1 MKILA
6 LDHLAVAASTLDEGV
21 AAIEEALG
29 VSLSGG
35 GEHPLMGTHNRLLG
49 LGDVYLEVISIN
61 PSAFAPDHPRW
72 FDLDNFTSAPRLT
85 NWICRSDDLETALA
99 ASPEGT
105 GVPVALSRG
114 DLRWRMAVPADGKL
128 PFDNAYPALIQW
140 QGAAHPAAMLADKG
154 CRLRHFEVIHP
165 DADALQLALQGNL
178 ADARVSISKGDNAA
192 YRAEIE
198 TPHGVRLL
206 Q

>member
-1 MKILA
+1 MFE
-6 LDHLAVAASTLDEGV
+6 LDHIAVASGTLDEGV
-21 AAIEEALG
+21 AAVEQALG

-61 PSAFAPDHPRW
+61 PEAPAPDHPRW
-72 FDLDNFTSAPRLT
+72 FDLDHFTGTPRLT
-85 NWICRSDDLETALA
+85 NWICRSDDLEDAIA
-99 ASPEGT
+99 ASPDGV

-114 DLRWRMAVPADGKL
+114 DLRWRMAVPADGCL

-140 QGAAHPAAMLADKG
+140 QGALHPADLLPDTG
-154 CRLRHFEVIHP
+154 CRLRQLEVTHP
-165 DADALQLALQGNL
+165 KADALQQALGGFADPRVAVVQG
-178 ADARVSISKGDNAA
+178 DRVA

-198 TPHGVRLL
+198 TQHGVRVLE
-206 Q
+206 